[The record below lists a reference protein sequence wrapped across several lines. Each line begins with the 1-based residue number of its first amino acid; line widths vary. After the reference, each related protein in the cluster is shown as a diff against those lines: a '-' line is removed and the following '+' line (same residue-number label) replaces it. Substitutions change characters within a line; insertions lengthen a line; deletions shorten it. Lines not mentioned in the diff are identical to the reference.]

1 MRSLVAFLPLYVAAL
16 ALLALDFWL
25 VGLTVESPSFALQC
39 WALASAGIVGNF
51 LQTHLSQ
58 VRWLGGVLGWGGQL
72 VLLSLLFGSS
82 LLPFSEGVPS
92 DIAWLS
98 VISLVTVFVA
108 FWVGR
113 FWGQFYAGL
122 SFLVVPTLSLFGLI
136 IPIYVTAETVSGL
149 CAALV
154 IGLFLVSAESLL
166 LRWQRGQ
173 WGPMTPLMLWRYC
186 WRLAVTVSALVLTV
200 GLLLVPPAS
209 LLQELLSRQLMR
221 LPRIQFATPVGG
233 GVEFPAVWTM
243 PGGPLNLPDTV
254 LYEVKGSSYPRWRVR
269 TYTHYLGSGWRVSL
283 LDNKPQFPLAVRRLS
298 RPKVLEFVWETAP
311 SHPKETATVTALA
324 GFLTETPVP
333 GILHRL
339 RVAQGWG
346 AGRGTRDG
354 TWESSQPTL
363 YLFRTPT
370 GCFLP
375 VNGWDANFYQVT
387 ARPIPEELPPK
398 ETDPPLSPQERRV
411 LTSFPFY
418 LQRVAALAQQITRGL
433 RSPYTKAKALE
444 AFLRTNYRYSIAP
457 PPAWR
462 SRRDVVAFFLFEAR
476 EGACDWFASAL
487 ALMCRAV
494 GIPARVITGFYSDE
508 LTPEGTL
515 LIRAS
520 HAHAWVEAYIDGHG
534 WVTLDATPS
543 SAITRRLSLLQ
554 RLQQWVTRSYRL
566 SLVNPHLLWWLVAV
580 LWAIAAFPLVV
591 QGGRFVWATYRPK
604 PRWRYLVD
612 AYLAAVGFAQRIGL
626 PLDFSATPWE
636 NARRCEGILRFPLA
650 GKAAFRRLAD
660 LVVMA
665 LYAGV
670 EPSEKDCE
678 LAQEALRTFRQQAR
692 NYARW
697 FARSQWSWQSVKEW
711 LSRW

>member
-39 WALASAGIVGNF
+39 WALASAGLVGNF

-58 VRWLGGVLGWGGQL
+58 GRWLGGVLWWGGQL
-72 VLLSLLFGSS
+72 VLLSLLVGSPF
-82 LLPFSEGVPS
+82 LPFSEGVPS

-136 IPIYVTAETVSGL
+136 VPIYVTAETVLGL

-173 WGPMTPLMLWRYC
+173 LSSLTPLMLLRYC
-186 WRLAVTVSALVLTV
+186 WRLALVASALVLTV

-209 LLQELLSRQLMR
+209 LLQEPLSRQLMR

-233 GVEFPAVWTM
+233 GVEFPDVFTM
-243 PGGPLNLPDTV
+243 PGGPINLPDTL
-254 LYEVKGSSYPRWRVR
+254 LYEVQGTTYPRWRVR
-269 TYTHYLGSGWRVSL
+269 TYTHYLGSGWRVSP
-283 LDNKPQFPLAVRRLS
+283 LDNAPQLPLTVRRLPHL
-298 RPKVLEFVWETAP
+298 RAWEFVWEGEQG
-311 SHPKETATVTALA
+311 KETRLATETAA
-324 GFLTETPVP
+324 VRAWSGFLTEMPVP
-333 GILHRL
+333 GILQRL
-339 RVAQGWG
+339 QIA
-346 AGRGTRDG
+346 RGQ
-354 TWESSQPTL
+354 ESVEPTP
-363 YLFRTPT
+363 YFFRTPT
-370 GCFLP
+370 GCLLP
-375 VNGWDANFYQVT
+375 VNRFDLNLYRVT
-387 ARPIPEELPPK
+387 ARPIPEEPPSLG
-398 ETDPPLSPQERRV
+398 TDPPPSSRERQV
-411 LTSFPFY
+411 LTSFPFH
-418 LQRVAALAQQITRGL
+418 LQRVAALAQQVTRGL
-433 RSPYTKAKALE
+433 RSPYAKVKALE

-508 LTPEGTL
+508 LTPDGTL

-543 SAITRRLSLLQ
+543 GAITRRLSLLQ
-554 RLQQWVTRSYRL
+554 RLQQWMMRSYRL
-566 SLVNPHLLWWLVAV
+566 SLVNPHLLWWVVAV
-580 LWAIAAFPLVV
+580 LWVMAAFPLAL
-591 QGGRFVWATYRPK
+591 QAGRLAFEAFRPK

-612 AYLAAVGFAQRIGL
+612 AYLAAVRFAQRIGL

-670 EPSEKDCE
+670 EPSEKDGE